1 MKTEATTIK
10 LPIEGMDSE
19 HCALIV
25 DKTVGGVPEVQEH
38 HVELNNRVAVLRSER
53 PVEAVQHAVQ
63 AIRDSGYDVP
73 TMKRTIPVTGM
84 TCASC
89 VASVES

>member
-1 MKTEATTIK
+1 MRAMKTEATTIK

-38 HVELNNRVAVLRSER
+38 HV
-53 PVEAVQHAVQ
+53 
-63 AIRDSGYDVP
+63 
-73 TMKRTIPVTGM
+73 
-84 TCASC
+84 
-89 VASVES
+89 